1 MPFWKVGRAT
11 QAANIEGS
19 AARSIEP
26 HLEPIQLFTH
36 DGRVTGWIVA
46 LDERVTDV
54 LNRRETLRICVDASE
69 DAWADVDRDELL
81 LVAPPLRTGPNPR
94 RIHRHKRRVRIL
106 LGRYTVEGVA
116 HLPPGMPLDPF
127 LLRTRQHFV
136 AVTDAI
142 VTDADERD
150 GGETHPVVILNVHNM
165 QELHA
170 LLTLA

>member
-1 MPFWKVGRAT
+1 MPFWKVGRAS
-11 QAANIEGS
+11 QAENFEGS
-19 AARSIEP
+19 AARAIEP
-26 HLEPIQLFTH
+26 HLEPIQLFTQE
-36 DGRVTGWIVA
+36 GRVAGWIVA

-54 LNRRETLRICVDASE
+54 LNRRETLRICVDPSA

-81 LVAPPLRTGPNPR
+81 LVAPPPRTGPNPR

-127 LLRTRQHFV
+127 LLRTRQRFV

-142 VTDADERD
+142 VTGEDERD
-150 GGETHPVVILNVHNM
+150 GGEMHPVVILNVHNM